1 MVVKAKTTATKKK
14 ETSSEKK
21 TTKVGASA
29 KTQKRATKSEKT
41 AKKSAAKTKV
51 RTSRTTKRAEKADV
65 NLRAKKGTSASRWK
79 VKHPG
84 HAPHSSRVTAPK
96 GPVKSLASKTSF
108 SPKDN
113 DERRWLVVDVAD
125 QTVGR
130 VASQIASLLRGKHK
144 TSFTP
149 NNDVGDFVIVIN
161 CEKVKFAGNKET
173 QKTYNWHTGY
183 ISGLKETTPARLRE
197 TFPDRILEKAVKG
210 MVPRTPL
217 GRAQM
222 TKLKIYKGSEHPH
235 AAQNPVAWK
244 LRYDSTIG
252 EE

>member
-1 MVVKAKTTATKKK
+1 MAEKAKT
-14 ETSSEKK
+14 KK
-21 TTKVGASA
+21 TAKAGGSA
-29 KTQKRATKSEKT
+29 KTQKRATKSVKT
-41 AKKSAAKTKV
+41 AKKTASKTQV
-51 RTSRTTKRAEKADV
+51 RTSRTTKRAEKAGA
-65 NLRAKKGTSASRWK
+65 NERAKKGTSASRWK

-96 GPVKSLASKTSF
+96 GPVTPVAAKTQF
-108 SPKDN
+108 APKDN
-113 DERRWLVVDVAD
+113 DDRRWLVVDVAN

-144 TSFTP
+144 ASFTP

-161 CEKVKFAGNKET
+161 CEKVKFTGNKESG
-173 QKTYNWHTGY
+173 KTYNWHTGY
-183 ISGLKETTPARLRE
+183 IGGIKETTPARLRE

-244 LRYDSTIG
+244 LRYDSTVG

>member
-1 MVVKAKTTATKKK
+1 MAVKATKTAKK
-14 ETSSEKK
+14 TDEKK
-21 TTKVGASA
+21 PAKAAAST
-29 KTQKRATKSEKT
+29 KTQKRATKSVKT
-41 AKKSAAKTKV
+41 AKKSASKTQV
-51 RTSRTTKRAEKADV
+51 RTSRTTKRAVKADENV
-65 NLRAKKGTSASRWK
+65 RAKKGTSASRWK

-96 GPVKSLASKTSF
+96 GKVQSLASKTSF
-108 SPKDN
+108 APKDN
-113 DERRWLVVDVAD
+113 SERRWLVVDVAN

-144 TSFTP
+144 ATFTP

-161 CEKVKFAGNKET
+161 CEKVKFTANKET
-173 QKTYNWHTGY
+173 DKTYNWHTGY
-183 ISGLKETTPARLRE
+183 ISGLKETTPERLRE

-222 TKLKIYKGSEHPH
+222 TKLKIYAGADHPH
-235 AAQNPVAWK
+235 ASQNPVAWK